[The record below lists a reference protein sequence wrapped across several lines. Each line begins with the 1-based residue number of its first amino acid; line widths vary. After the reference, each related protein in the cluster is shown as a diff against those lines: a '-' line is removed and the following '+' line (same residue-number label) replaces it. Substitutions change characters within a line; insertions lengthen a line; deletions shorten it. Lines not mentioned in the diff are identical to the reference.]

1 MNFCIKE
8 YLTKFFDFSEDLD
21 GIEMKFK
28 DDNLEENYIKSIL
41 LKENTKSYIFLIF
54 CSLVYIFAVGSS
66 IYVNDLCFNYTTY
79 ILICGWIIEVILAYL
94 TKLHERQ
101 YRSIQIL
108 KYFRFIFL
116 YLGILIALM
125 FPQSHPNPNSPHYIR
140 YIYCFLF
147 IINVLY
153 SYYLDYNVV
162 FLLIIPILNGG
173 FIIYCQYAFS
183 YPKYYYAPE
192 FIGNFVYFLVNYLI
206 KKFDFLDKKEIF
218 LEYYKNHL
226 YTEYIKQLI
235 DVLNTMVISVKKNE
249 VLFMNKFAMKYFQ
262 KKETNEVEPTK
273 ENDDFILNEKSKV
286 SDIMNS
292 FFKSLILKT
301 PIATELTN
309 FNDIIEGKSLDEII
323 LQILSESNYTSKNIN
338 KLGYFSCIYNDDSFD
353 IYFRK
358 LKLKETEVME
368 IIIHDITQIKQA
380 EKINT
385 ETKFKQKILAKIAH
399 EFKTPLITIISL
411 INKINDIKYDINLD
425 NISKNY
431 LNHISNLSNYTIVLI
446 NDIIQYVSNSI
457 HFKVTK
463 IELNLRDVL
472 DFSYNVLKTLVECNE
487 SKVNRIKTFLIVDDE
502 IDKLVIISDENRLKQ
517 IILNL
522 VSNAYKFTKCGFIKI
537 VAKYIKDSN
546 IIEISVE
553 DSGMGIKDTD
563 YNLIFQENIQLNLEQ
578 EYSSKGSGLG
588 LSITK
593 NMAQALNHKINFTS
607 KFGEGSK
614 FYILIECSQNYEEN
628 QSSNKTMCRAR
639 PKLFN
644 KTFLNLKSNFNNL
657 GNDSSITYHK
667 ISSCKNF
674 CQMNLDQYSQGMIT
688 PKHKNLEIFKGEELN
703 EYLNINSSDI
713 DINNSSYSGVSIRIL
728 KSLEKINKIVVI
740 DDHKIIR
747 QNTISLI
754 SGVLATLEIN
764 DVDILEGSDGI
775 ELLYILINDKSHQ
788 IKYIFLDETMEY
800 LNGSDTVRIIRKL
813 EADDKIK
820 NYKIV
825 SLTAFDDTE
834 TKNYILNSGVNSII
848 SKPCTKSDITSI
860 LCNINK

>member
-1 MNFCIKE
+1 MRK
-8 YLTKFFDFSEDLD
+8 
-21 GIEMKFK
+21 
-28 DDNLEENYIKSIL
+28 
-41 LKENTKSYIFLIF
+41 
-54 CSLVYIFAVGSS
+54 
-66 IYVNDLCFNYTTY
+66 
-79 ILICGWIIEVILAYL
+79 
-94 TKLHERQ
+94 
-101 YRSIQIL
+101 
-108 KYFRFIFL
+108 
-116 YLGILIALM
+116 
-125 FPQSHPNPNSPHYIR
+125 
-140 YIYCFLF
+140 
-147 IINVLY
+147 
-153 SYYLDYNVV
+153 
-162 FLLIIPILNGG
+162 
-173 FIIYCQYAFS
+173 
-183 YPKYYYAPE
+183 
-192 FIGNFVYFLVNYLI
+192 
-206 KKFDFLDKKEIF
+206 KKFKKEIF

-323 LQILSESNYTSKNIN
+323 LQILSESNYTSKNFN

-358 LKLKETEVME
+358 LKLKETEVIE

-593 NMAQALNHKINFTS
+593 NMAQALNHKINF
-607 KFGEGSK
+607 F
-614 FYILIECSQNYEEN
+614 
-628 QSSNKTMCRAR
+628 
-639 PKLFN
+639 P
-644 KTFLNLKSNFNNL
+644 
-657 GNDSSITYHK
+657 
-667 ISSCKNF
+667 
-674 CQMNLDQYSQGMIT
+674 
-688 PKHKNLEIFKGEELN
+688 
-703 EYLNINSSDI
+703 
-713 DINNSSYSGVSIRIL
+713 V
-728 KSLEKINKIVVI
+728 
-740 DDHKIIR
+740 
-747 QNTISLI
+747 
-754 SGVLATLEIN
+754 
-764 DVDILEGSDGI
+764 
-775 ELLYILINDKSHQ
+775 
-788 IKYIFLDETMEY
+788 
-800 LNGSDTVRIIRKL
+800 
-813 EADDKIK
+813 
-820 NYKIV
+820 NYK
-825 SLTAFDDTE
+825 F
-834 TKNYILNSGVNSII
+834 K
-848 SKPCTKSDITSI
+848 
-860 LCNINK
+860 